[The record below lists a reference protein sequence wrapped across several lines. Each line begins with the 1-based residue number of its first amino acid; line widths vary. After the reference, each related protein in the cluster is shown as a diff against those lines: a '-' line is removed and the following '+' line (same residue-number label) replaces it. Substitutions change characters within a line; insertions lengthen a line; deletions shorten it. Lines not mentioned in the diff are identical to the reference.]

1 MIVPKPIVAEP
12 LVSKN
17 SDVSVVERRVTL
29 KSLSPV
35 WPALAIMLVGL
46 AARLYNLDAR
56 SFWEDEVT
64 QAHVARFSTLEE
76 AFNYTHAYPD
86 VMPLMNIITWLL
98 RVFGSNELVVR
109 LPAAIAGGLSVF
121 AIYLLGS
128 KLGGA
133 RVGLVAA
140 LLLAISPRE
149 VWYGQEARPYTIL
162 LLLAMLQMLFAYRA
176 AVQGRKP
183 DWLWFAL
190 STVVSLYTHYLGLAT
205 TASALAFVGL
215 VLAVELVGSLRRARQ
230 PGAESRAGV
239 RQVALKMGLALAS
252 LGVIA
257 LGYLP
262 WLPYLG
268 DFLSRGR
275 FGFGRFEADYAA
287 GLADF
292 KPILDYWDVSG
303 LVLSLVVIGVVTVAV
318 RMAGGRWKE
327 GALVLIWVGLPLVAF
342 WLRLQGAIVTV
353 WPRYFV
359 FLHPAVL
366 LLAAW
371 GVDGLVAAA
380 GRVLARM
387 LPERASIRLPAKR
400 IIFGAALLLLLA
412 ELVPAL
418 AQSYAW
424 PKSDY
429 RGAAQYLTATSPP
442 DSVVIG
448 IGPHSPSLNWGL
460 RYYFWRFNST
470 IAHVDAVKLEDLA
483 IARIEKSQ
491 GDVWAA
497 VADDDPIAPNLREED
512 FAIKRFTEYIF
523 FRRASTRGAPLA
535 QASDILRWSSKWHPE
550 LVPAVELIDVW
561 SGAAQPGASVLPQAN
576 AAGEQSWSLSPGVAA
591 RAEDNAFVLTPGGA
605 EATAIWSTKQVAAG
619 ERYIFQFEYRNPEL
633 TGRQSVHVYA
643 YREDGAELNAFPTS
657 YGHPCDPSAAW
668 NRGMFALTLPEGT
681 ASLMVKLAAR
691 GTGSAEFRSVMMWRV
706 K

>member
-1 MIVPKPIVAEP
+1 MLAPRPVTAEP
-12 LVSKN
+12 LVSEK
-17 SDVSVVERRVTL
+17 SDLAVAEPRVSL
-29 KSLSPV
+29 KSLSHI

-86 VMPLMNIITWLL
+86 VMPLMNVITWLL
-98 RVFGSNELVVR
+98 RVFGSNEWMVR

-128 KLGGA
+128 KLAGA

-140 LLLAISPRE
+140 LLMAISPRE

-162 LLLAMLQMLFAYRA
+162 LLLATLQMLFAYRA
-176 AVQGRKP
+176 AVQGRKL

-190 STVVSLYTHYLGLAT
+190 STLVSLYTHYLALAT
-205 TASALAFVGL
+205 TAAALAFIGL
-215 VLAVELVGSLRRARQ
+215 ILAADLADSGTRARRQ
-230 PGAESRAGV
+230 ANAEVPAPT
-239 RQVALKMGLALAS
+239 RQVALKIGLALVS
-252 LGVIA
+252 LVVVV

-268 DFLSRGR
+268 DFLGRGR
-275 FGFGRFEADYAA
+275 FGFGRFEADHVAS
-287 GLADF
+287 LADV
-292 KPILDYWDVSG
+292 KPILDYWDMSG
-303 LVLSLVVIGVVTVAV
+303 LILTLVGIGVVTVAIM
-318 RMAGGRWKE
+318 MAGGRWKE
-327 GALVLIWVGLPLVAF
+327 GALILIWAGLPLAAF
-342 WLRLQGAIVTV
+342 WFRLQGAIVTV

-371 GVDGLVAAA
+371 GVAGLVAVA
-380 GRVLARM
+380 GRVVARV
-387 LPERASIRLPAKR
+387 LPGRANIKLPVKRL
-400 IIFGAALLLLLA
+400 IFGAALLLLLA
-412 ELVPAL
+412 EFVPAL
-418 AQSYAW
+418 AQSYGW

-448 IGPHSPSLNWGL
+448 IGAHSPSLNWGL

-483 IARIEKSQ
+483 IARIEKSR

-497 VADDDPIAPNLREED
+497 VAEDDPLAPNLREGD
-512 FAIKRFTEYIF
+512 FEIKRFTEYIF
-523 FRRASTRGAPLA
+523 FRRATTQGLPLA
-535 QASDILRWSSKWHPE
+535 QASDILRWSS
-550 LVPAVELIDVW
+550 
-561 SGAAQPGASVLPQAN
+561 
-576 AAGEQSWSLSPGVAA
+576 
-591 RAEDNAFVLTPGGA
+591 
-605 EATAIWSTKQVAAG
+605 
-619 ERYIFQFEYRNPEL
+619 
-633 TGRQSVHVYA
+633 
-643 YREDGAELNAFPTS
+643 
-657 YGHPCDPSAAW
+657 
-668 NRGMFALTLPEGT
+668 
-681 ASLMVKLAAR
+681 
-691 GTGSAEFRSVMMWRV
+691 
-706 K
+706 

>member
-1 MIVPKPIVAEP
+1 MQRALAAVDEDIAVG
-12 LVSKN
+12 
-17 SDVSVVERRVTL
+17 ERHTITR
-29 KSLSPV
+29 SLSPI
-35 WPALAIMLVGL
+35 WLALGIMLVGL

-64 QAHVARFSTLEE
+64 QAHVGRFSTLEE
-76 AFNYTHAYPD
+76 ALNYTHAYPD
-86 VMPLMNIITWLL
+86 VMPLMNVITWLL
-98 RVFGSNELVVR
+98 RVFGSNE
-109 LPAAIAGGLSVF
+109 GLSVF
-121 AIYLLGS
+121 ALYLLGS

-162 LLLAMLQMLFAYRA
+162 LLLATLQMLFAYRA
-176 AVQGRKP
+176 AVQGRKL

-190 STVVSLYTHYLGLAT
+190 STVVSLYTHYLALAT
-205 TASALAFVGL
+205 TASALAFIGL
-215 VLAVELVGSLRRARQ
+215 VLAVELVFSLRRARQ
-230 PGAESRAGV
+230 QSVEGPAGV
-239 RQVALKMGLALAS
+239 RQVTLKIGLALAS
-252 LGVIA
+252 LGAVG

-268 DFLSRGR
+268 DFLGRGR

-287 GLADF
+287 TIADV

-303 LVLSLVVIGVVTVAV
+303 LVLILVAIGIVTVVI
-318 RMAGGRWKE
+318 RMMGGHWKE
-327 GALVLIWVGLPLVAF
+327 SAVVLIWAGLPLVAF
-342 WLRLQGAIVTV
+342 WLRLQGSIVTV

-359 FLHPAVL
+359 FLHPAIL
-366 LLAAW
+366 LLVAW
-371 GVDGLVAAA
+371 GTDGLVAFA
-380 GRVLARM
+380 GRALSRVRPDWVSM
-387 LPERASIRLPAKR
+387 RLPVKR
-400 IIFGAALLLLLA
+400 VIFGAALLLLLA
-412 ELVPAL
+412 EFVPAL
-418 AQSYAW
+418 VQSYGW

-448 IGPHSPSLNWGL
+448 IGSHSPSLNWGL

-470 IAHVDAVKLEDLA
+470 IAHVDAVRLEDLA
-483 IARIEKSQ
+483 IARIEKSG

-512 FAIKRFTEYIF
+512 FEIKRFTEYIF
-523 FRRASTRGAPLA
+523 FRRVSRQGTPLA

-561 SGAAQPGASVLPQAN
+561 SGAAQPGENVLPQVG
-576 AAGEQSWSLSPGVAA
+576 AAGQQSWSLSPGVTA
-591 RAEDNAFVLTPGGA
+591 RPEDDAFVLTPGGA
-605 EATAIWSTKQVAAG
+605 EETAIWSTKQVATG

-643 YREDGAELNAFPTS
+643 YRADGAELNAFPTS
-657 YGHPCDPSAAW
+657 YGHPCDPSAEW

-681 ASLMVKLAAR
+681 ANIMVRLAAR
-691 GTGSAEFRSVMMWRV
+691 GAGSAEFRGVMMWRV
-706 K
+706 SE

>member
-1 MIVPKPIVAEP
+1 MA
-12 LVSKN
+12 
-17 SDVSVVERRVTL
+17 ERRFTL
-29 KSLSPV
+29 KSLFPI
-35 WPALAIMLVGL
+35 WLALAIMLVGL

-76 AFNYTHAYPD
+76 ALNYTHAYPD
-86 VMPLMNIITWLL
+86 VMPLMNVITWLL
-98 RVFGSNELVVR
+98 RVFGSNEWVVR

-128 KLGGA
+128 KLGGK

-162 LLLAMLQMLFAYRA
+162 LLLAILQMLFAYRA
-176 AVQGRKP
+176 AVLGRKLN
-183 DWLWFAL
+183 WLWFAL
-190 STVVSLYTHYLGLAT
+190 STVGSLYTHYLALAT
-205 TASALAFVGL
+205 TASALAFIGL
-215 VLAVELVGSLRRARQ
+215 VLVVELVFSLRRARQ
-230 PGAESRAGV
+230 QSVEGRAGV
-239 RQVALKMGLALAS
+239 RQVASKMGLALAS
-252 LGVIA
+252 LGAVA

-268 DFLSRGR
+268 DFLGRGR

-287 GLADF
+287 TLAEI

-303 LVLSLVVIGVVTVAV
+303 LVLALVIIGVVTVGV

-327 GALVLIWVGLPLVAF
+327 GALVLIWVGLPLVVF

-371 GVDGLVAAA
+371 GVDGLVAAT
-380 GRVLARM
+380 GRVMARVV
-387 LPERASIRLPAKR
+387 PERASIRLPIKR
-400 IIFGAALLLLLA
+400 VIFGAALLLLLA
-412 ELVPAL
+412 EFVPAL

-429 RGAAQYLTATSPP
+429 RGAAQFLTATSPP

-483 IARIEKSQ
+483 IARIEKSE
-491 GDVWAA
+491 GAVWAA
-497 VADDDPIAPNLREED
+497 VAEDDPIAPNLREED
-512 FAIKRFTEYIF
+512 FEIKRFTEYIF
-523 FRRASTRGAPLA
+523 FRPASARGAPLA
-535 QASDILRWSSKWHPE
+535 QASDILRWSSRWHPE
-550 LVPAVELIDVW
+550 LVPAVELIDLW
-561 SGAAQPGASVLPQAN
+561 SGAAQPGENVLPQAS
-576 AAGEQSWSLSPGVAA
+576 AAEGEGWSISPGVAA
-591 RAEDNAFVLTPGGA
+591 RAEDSAFLLTPGGA
-605 EATAIWSTKQVAAG
+605 EATATWSTKQVAAG

-657 YGHPCDPSAAW
+657 YGHPCDPSAEW
-668 NRGMFALTLPEGT
+668 NRGMFALTLPEGA
-681 ASLMVKLAAR
+681 ASVMVRLAAR
-691 GTGSAEFRSVMMWRV
+691 GAGKAEFRGVMMWRV

>member
-1 MIVPKPIVAEP
+1 MPEALAAVDEDIA
-12 LVSKN
+12 
-17 SDVSVVERRVTL
+17 VVDRRTIMRL
-29 KSLSPV
+29 LSPM
-35 WPALAIMLVGL
+35 WLALAIMLVGL

-86 VMPLMNIITWLL
+86 VMPLMNVITWLL
-98 RVFGSNELVVR
+98 RVFGSNEWVVR

-140 LLLAISPRE
+140 LLLAVSPRE

-162 LLLAMLQMLFAYRA
+162 LLLAMLQMLFAYRTV
-176 AVQGRKP
+176 VQGRKL

-190 STVVSLYTHYLGLAT
+190 STIVSLYTHYLALAT
-205 TASALAFVGL
+205 TASALAFIGL
-215 VLAVELVGSLRRARQ
+215 VLAAELAGSLRQARRQ
-230 PGAESRAGV
+230 PSAESRAGV
-239 RQVALKMGLALAS
+239 RQVASKMGLALAS
-252 LGVIA
+252 LGVVA
-257 LGYLP
+257 FGYLP

-268 DFLSRGR
+268 DFLGRGR

-287 GLADF
+287 TIADV

-303 LVLSLVVIGVVTVAV
+303 LVLALVVVGIVALAI
-318 RMAGGRWKE
+318 RMAGGQWKE
-327 GALVLIWVGLPLVAF
+327 GALILIWAGLPLMAF
-342 WLRLQGAIVTV
+342 WLRLQEAIVTV

-371 GVDGLVAAA
+371 GVDGLVAVA
-380 GRVLARM
+380 GRNLARVV
-387 LPERASIRLPAKR
+387 PEQASIRLPVKR
-400 IIFGAALLLLLA
+400 VMFGAALLVLLA
-412 ELVPAL
+412 EFVPAL
-418 AQSYAW
+418 TQSYAW

-483 IARIEKSQ
+483 IARIEKSA
-491 GDVWAA
+491 GDVWVA
-497 VADDDPIAPNLREED
+497 VTDDDPIAPNLREEE
-512 FAIKRFTEYIF
+512 FEIKRFTEYIF
-523 FRRASTRGAPLA
+523 FRRASTQGTPLA
-535 QASDILRWSSKWHPE
+535 QASDILRWSSTWHPE
-550 LVPAVELIDVW
+550 LVSAAELIDVW
-561 SGAAQPGASVLPQAN
+561 SGAAQPGVNVLPQAST
-576 AAGEQSWSLSPGVAA
+576 AEVEGWSLSQLPPA

-605 EATAIWSTKQVAAG
+605 EAQATWSTKQVAAG
-619 ERYIFQFEYRNPEL
+619 ERYIFQFEYRNPQL

-643 YREDGAELNAFPTS
+643 YRADGAELNAFPTS
-657 YGHPCDPSAAW
+657 YGHPCDPSVEW

-681 ASLMVKLAAR
+681 ASVVVKLAAR
-691 GTGSAEFRSVMMWRV
+691 GTGKAEFRGVSMWRV
-706 K
+706 SE

>member
-1 MIVPKPIVAEP
+1 MA
-12 LVSKN
+12 
-17 SDVSVVERRVTL
+17 ERRATL
-29 KSLSPV
+29 KSLSPI
-35 WPALAIMLVGL
+35 WLALAIMLVGL

-86 VMPLMNIITWLL
+86 VMPLMNVITWLL
-98 RVFGSNELVVR
+98 RVFGSNEWLVR

-128 KLGGA
+128 KLGGV

-140 LLLAISPRE
+140 VLMAISPRE

-162 LLLAMLQMLFAYRA
+162 LLLATLQMLFAYRA
-176 AVQGRKP
+176 AVQGRKL

-190 STVVSLYTHYLGLAT
+190 CTVVSLYTHYLALGT
-205 TASALAFVGL
+205 TASALAFIGL
-215 VLAVELVGSLRRARQ
+215 VLAVELVASLRRGRRQ
-230 PGAESRAGV
+230 PGAEGREGM
-239 RQVALKMGLALAS
+239 RQVALKIGLAATS
-252 LGVIA
+252 LGVVG
-257 LGYLP
+257 LGYMP

-268 DFLSRGR
+268 AFLGRGR

-287 GLADF
+287 TLTEV

-303 LVLSLVVIGVVTVAV
+303 LILALVGIGVVTVGV
-318 RMAGGRWKE
+318 RMAGGGWTE
-327 GALVLIWVGLPLVAF
+327 GTLILLWAGLPLAAF

-371 GVDGLVAAA
+371 GADGLVAAA
-380 GRVLARM
+380 GRVVARVM
-387 LPERASIRLPAKR
+387 PGRASIWLPVKR
-400 IIFGAALLLLLA
+400 VVFGAALLLLLV
-412 ELVPAL
+412 EFVPAL
-418 AQSYAW
+418 AQSYSW
-424 PKSDY
+424 PKSDF

-448 IGPHSPSLNWGL
+448 IGQHSPSLNWGL

-470 IAHVDAVKLEDLA
+470 IAHVDGVKLEDLA
-483 IARIEKSQ
+483 IARIEKSE

-497 VADDDPIAPNLREED
+497 VADDDPIAPNLREGD
-512 FAIKRFTEYIF
+512 FEIKRFTEYIF
-523 FRRASTRGAPLA
+523 FRRASTRGTPLA

-561 SGAAQPGASVLPQAN
+561 SGVVQPGENVLPQGS
-576 AAGEQSWSLSPGVAA
+576 AAGEQKWSLSQGVTT
-591 RAEDNAFVLTPGGA
+591 RAEDEAFVLAPGGT
-605 EATAIWSTKQVAAG
+605 EATAIWNTKQVAAG
-619 ERYIFQFEYRNPEL
+619 ERYIFKFEYRNPEL

-643 YREDGAELNAFPTS
+643 YRADGAELNAFPTS
-657 YGHPCDPSAAW
+657 YGHPCDPSSDW

-681 ASLMVKLAAR
+681 ASVMVKLAAR
-691 GTGSAEFRSVMMWRV
+691 GTGSAEFRNVVMWKV